1 MLENLIRA
9 LMKIMR
15 VSDEEMREYFDKGQ
29 VLIVDGHK
37 RLTDIDDRLARIE
50 RALEISKHENTKEIE
65 HVTG

>member
-9 LMKIMR
+9 LMKVMR

-29 VLIVDGHK
+29 VLIVDGHR

-50 RALEISKHENTKEIE
+50 SALAIATKDAKEQING
-65 HVTG
+65 TL